1 MSNPNITISGRIGT
15 DIEARKMPDGT
26 QKAKFRIITSDRKK
40 NDRGDW
46 EDSNVSG
53 WTIVAWDKLAE
64 KSIRSLSKGDLIT
77 VQGQIK
83 EVSWLDPDGNKK
95 KSTETRAS
103 EISVNIYGLK
113 IEEDSIPERD
123 DEIQW

>member
-15 DIEARKMPDGT
+15 DIEARKMSDGT

-40 NDRGDW
+40 NDAGEW

-53 WTIVAWDKLAE
+53 WTIVTWDKLAE
-64 KSIRSLSKGDLIT
+64 RSISFLSKGDLVT

-95 KSTETRAS
+95 RSTETRAS
-103 EISVNIYGLK
+103 EISLNVYGLK
-113 IEEDSIPERD
+113 KEVEEIPDNQE
-123 DEIQW
+123 EQIW

>member
-15 DIEARKMPDGT
+15 DIEARKMSDGT

-40 NDRGDW
+40 NDAGEW
-46 EDSNVSG
+46 EDLNVSG
-53 WTIVAWDKLAE
+53 WTIVTWDKLAE
-64 KSIRSLSKGDLIT
+64 RSISFLSKGDLVT

-95 KSTETRAS
+95 RSTETRAS
-103 EISVNIYGLK
+103 EISLNVYGLK
-113 IEEDSIPERD
+113 KEVEEIPDNQE
-123 DEIQW
+123 EQIW